1 MWILLVGLAV
11 GIAVGLVAPFTVPLV
26 YGRYL
31 SIALLAALDT
41 FFGGMRSSLEKTY
54 DDAIFITGFF
64 MNALI
69 AAGFVYLGDRL
80 GLETLYLG
88 AIVALALRIFNNL
101 GFIRRALVTRW
112 RTRQQHRADS

>member
-1 MWILLVGLAV
+1 MWILFVGLAV
-11 GIAVGLVAPFTVPLV
+11 GIAVGLISPVTLPLV

-41 FFGGMRSSLEKTY
+41 FFGGLRSSLERTY
-54 DDAIFITGFF
+54 DDAVFISGFF
-64 MNALI
+64 MNALL

-101 GFIRRALVTRW
+101 GIIRRALITRW
-112 RTRQQHRADS
+112 RNRGSARGT

>member
-1 MWILLVGLAV
+1 MWVLFVGLAV
-11 GIAVGLVAPFTVPLV
+11 GIAVGLIAPVAVPLI

-41 FFGGMRSSLEKTY
+41 FFGGLRSSLEKTY
-54 DDAIFITGFF
+54 DDAVFITGFF

-101 GFIRRALVTRW
+101 GFIRRAIITRW
-112 RTRQQHRADS
+112 RSKQHES

>member
-1 MWILLVGLAV
+1 MWVLFVGLAV
-11 GIAVGLVAPFTVPLV
+11 GIIVGLISPIAVPLI

-41 FFGGMRSSLEKTY
+41 FFGGLRSSLEKTY

-101 GFIRRALVTRW
+101 GFIRRAIITRW
-112 RTRQQHRADS
+112 RSKQQRDV

>member
-1 MWILLVGLAV
+1 MWILFVGLAV
-11 GIAVGLVAPFTVPLV
+11 GIAVGLVSPIAVPLI

-31 SIALLAALDT
+31 SIALLAAMDT
-41 FFGGMRSSLEKTY
+41 FFGGLRSSLEKTY

-101 GFIRRALVTRW
+101 GFIRRAIITRW
-112 RTRQQHRADS
+112 RSRQRRAQ

>member
-1 MWILLVGLAV
+1 MWILFVGLAV
-11 GIAVGLVAPFTVPLV
+11 GIAVGLISPITLPLV

-41 FFGGMRSSLEKTY
+41 FFGGLRSSLERTY
-54 DDAIFITGFF
+54 DDAVFISGFF
-64 MNALI
+64 MNALL

-101 GFIRRALVTRW
+101 GIIRRALITRW
-112 RTRQQHRADS
+112 RNRNNG